1 MKGLTMS
8 ATESEMTSNDAIVH
22 TRSFDAPV
30 AKVFSVIAESG
41 PHSEMTGA
49 PADLATERGGTFTTH
64 GGGIEGVLLDRAE
77 NEYIVQA
84 WRPADWAAGV
94 YSVVRYDF
102 AEDGAGTE
110 ITLTHS
116 AIPEG
121 ASVHLADG
129 WNTMYWGPLTAHL
142 AS

>member
-1 MKGLTMS
+1 MS
-8 ATESEMTSNDAIVH
+8 ANESKMTTSDTIVQ

-41 PHSEMTGA
+41 QHSEMTGA
-49 PADLATERGGTFTTH
+49 PADLATKRGGTFTTH
-64 GGGIEGVLLDRAE
+64 GGGIEGVLLDRVN

-84 WRPADWAAGV
+84 WRPADWDAGV

-102 AEDGAGTE
+102 AEDGAGTV

-121 ASVHLADG
+121 ASSHLVDG
-129 WNTMYWGPLTAHL
+129 WNTMYWAPLATHL
-142 AS
+142 AG

>member
-1 MKGLTMS
+1 MS
-8 ATESEMTSNDAIVH
+8 ENESELSAHDTVVQ

-30 AKVFSVIAESG
+30 STVFSVIADSEAHG
-41 PHSEMTGA
+41 EMTGA
-49 PADLATERGGTFTTH
+49 PADLGTERGASFTTH
-64 GGGIEGVLLDRAE
+64 GGAIEGVLLDRVE

-84 WRPADWAAGV
+84 WRPADWDAGV

-102 AEDGAGTE
+102 AEEGPGTQ

-121 ASVHLADG
+121 ASSHLADG
-129 WNTMYWGPLTAHL
+129 WNTMYWGPLASYL
-142 AS
+142 AG